1 MDGLFFSAARNSSYF
16 LSRARFQ
23 REKLCDMHF
32 EHDVAYLRHVH
43 RATRFRYQRRFL
55 LSLVFILFLIFISL
69 IFFFFFSSSSF
80 HFFFHFIYYFFLFLG
95 VSFTPS
101 FSLLLLFPFS
111 YLFHCFDI
119 FPFLFLASL
128 LEKKLLVFSPH
139 FFFLFPLFF
148 FSFVT
153 PVFFFFRSFS
163 FFLSLSFDVSSLDK
177 GTPLFRGPLGL
188 PLIRHVF

>member
-69 IFFFFFSSSSF
+69 IFFFFFPLFLTLFIISF
-80 HFFFHFIYYFFLFLG
+80 YSWVFLSPPPLSPSFYYFLSLIYFTALIFFLFY
-95 VSFTPS
+95 
-101 FSLLLLFPFS
+101 FSR
-111 YLFHCFDI
+111 
-119 FPFLFLASL
+119 
-128 LEKKLLVFSPH
+128 LEKKLLVFPPH
-139 FFFLFPLFF
+139 FFFLFLLFF
-148 FSFVT
+148 FSFVI
-153 PVFFFFRSFS
+153 FLFS
-163 FFLSLSFDVSSLDK
+163 FFLSLFFFFISFDVSSLDK